1 MKRILLIVGLCLIA
15 IGFIGYYRYP
25 WECEQISVA
34 VHKEGETPLLLNE
47 SEVPKEIH
55 NTTALTD
62 NEEII
67 EETKHYLLE
76 GQGDKPEALKLKWN
90 ATFLDQVDIE
100 VSYQEYLK
108 SGGEAGNIPAF
119 AEYLTLHA
127 PINTNWKEI
136 IKTSVAE
143 TYGYEIIK
151 FEQLSDDTYQA
162 YVEME
167 GKEVPYVVVNTRTGY
182 FHG

>member
-25 WECEQISVA
+25 WEFEQKSVA
-34 VHKEGETPLLLNE
+34 VHKEETPLVLNE
-47 SEVPKEIH
+47 SEEPKEIN
-55 NTTALTD
+55 NTTALTE

-76 GQGDKPEALKLKWN
+76 GQDDKPEALKLKWS

-100 VSYQEYLK
+100 GIYQEYLK

-127 PINTNWKEI
+127 PINTNWQEL
-136 IKTSVAE
+136 IKNSIAE
-143 TYGYEIIK
+143 SYGYEIIK

-162 YVEME
+162 YVEMD